1 MIATCESG
9 SIVRPRECAELAR
22 RAEGREIAARVLAR
36 VRAFDVERERCDV
49 GAHDWA
55 RERANDAGE
64 DEVTI
69 EVDLS
74 AIRSDADSAFD
85 DAQVYR
91 RGALVIII
99 GDARLRPADGKCV
112 MLARVARAVDGL
124 DVEAYD
130 KALNVRRRFLGET
143 PISIARD

>member
-1 MIATCESG
+1 MSATCESG

-22 RAEGREIAARVLAR
+22 RAEGREIPARVLGR
-36 VRAFDVERERCDV
+36 VRGFDAELERCDIV
-49 GAHDWA
+49 AHDSA
-55 RERANDAGE
+55 HSRANE
-64 DEVTI
+64 EVENEVTI

-85 DAQVYR
+85 DGQVYR
-91 RGALVIII
+91 LGALVIVI
-99 GDARLRPADGKCV
+99 GDARLRPDETCV

-124 DVEAYD
+124 DVEAYE
-130 KALNVRRRFLGET
+130 KALDARRRFLGET